1 VTRYIVGENRQQS
14 TLFPLCLDEYI
25 AEDNPVRVVDVFV
38 GALNLSMLGFKRTDP
53 ADTGR
58 PSYHPSTLLK
68 IYIYGYLNRIQTS
81 RRLERETQRNIELMW
96 LTGRLSPD
104 FKTIADFRKDNGLAI
119 QKVCGQF
126 VEFCKQLGVFNQ
138 SNIAIDGSKFK
149 AVNSR
154 DNNYTENKIKARIAQ
169 TEKRVERYL
178 DELDRADRQPDSVPE
193 ERVTHLT
200 KRLKD
205 AKALLKRLA
214 DIEERIK
221 ENPDRQISMTDP
233 DARSIATSGKG
244 TAIVGYNVQTAVDD
258 QYHIIVAHEVTN
270 SGHDRDQ
277 LSPMSKKA
285 KEATGLDKPAVY
297 ADRGY
302 YSSQEILACEQ
313 NGIVPM
319 VPKTVTSNSKSAGRF
334 EKQDFTYIPD
344 TDEYECPAGERAPYR
359 CDTTEKGLKIRVYWP
374 SNSICAS
381 CEIKTQCT
389 ISKHRRIRRWE
400 HEDILDR
407 MQHRLDRKPE
417 ASRIRRQTVEH
428 PFGTLKSWMG
438 STHFVMKTL
447 KKVRAEMSLHVLAY
461 NMKRMIAIYGTQSL
475 ITKITAL

>member
-1 VTRYIVGENRQQS
+1 MTRYIEGENRQQS
-14 TLFPLCLDEYI
+14 TLFPQSLDEYI
-25 AEDNPVRVVDVFV
+25 AEDNPVRVVEVFV
-38 GALNLSMLGFKRTDP
+38 DALDLSTLGFNRTIP

-81 RRLERETQRNIELMW
+81 RRLERETQRNIELIW

-104 FKTIADFRKDNGLAI
+104 FKTIADFRKDNGKAI

-126 VEFCKQLGVFNQ
+126 VELCKQMDMFEQ
-138 SNIAIDGSKFK
+138 SNIVIDGSKFK

-154 DNNYTENKIKARIAQ
+154 DNNYTEGKIKARIAQ
-169 TEKRVERYL
+169 TEKRVTRYL
-178 DELDRADRQPDSVPE
+178 EELDRADRQPETAPKV
-193 ERVTHLT
+193 RITHLT
-200 KRLKD
+200 KRLKA

-214 DIEERIK
+214 DIDEQIK
-221 ENPDRQISMTDP
+221 ENPNSQISMTDP

-244 TAIVGYNVQTAVDD
+244 TAIVGYNVQSAVDD
-258 QYHIIVAHEVTN
+258 QHHIIVAHEVTN
-270 SGHDRDQ
+270 NGHDRDQ

-285 KEATGLDKPAVY
+285 KEATGIEKPTVY

-302 YSSQEILACEQ
+302 YSSLEIFACEQ

-319 VPKTVTSNSKSAGRF
+319 VPKTITSNSKSAGRF
-334 EKQDFTYIPD
+334 EKQDFKYNPEV
-344 TDEYECPAGERAPYR
+344 DEYECPAGKRAPHR
-359 CDTTEKGLKIRVYWP
+359 FDTTEKGLKIGVYWP
-374 SNSICAS
+374 SNATCVD
-381 CEIKTQCT
+381 CEIKKQCT
-389 ISKHRRIRRWE
+389 TSKHRRIRRWE
-400 HEDILDR
+400 HEDVLDR
-407 MQHRLDRKPE
+407 MQHRLDSQPE

-447 KKVRAEMSLHVLAY
+447 NKVRAEMSLHVLAY
-461 NMKRMIAIYGTQSL
+461 NMKRMITIFGAQML
-475 ITKITAL
+475 IRKITA